1 MKLVINPSYGGFD
14 INEKWKAEN
23 CGKNCK
29 EDCRKCAKLISAI
42 EDRENVNGN
51 YSRLAVVD
59 FPDEATDYE
68 ILDYDGSES
77 LLYVLDGKIRY
88 A

>member
-14 INEKWKAEN
+14 INQKWKAKN
-23 CGKNCK
+23 CGENCK

-59 FPDEATDYE
+59 FPDEATYYE

>member
-23 CGKNCK
+23 CRKNCK
-29 EDCRKCAKLISAI
+29 EDCRKCAKLIHAI

>member
-14 INEKWKAEN
+14 INEKWKVEN
-23 CGKNCK
+23 CRKNCK
-29 EDCRKCAKLISAI
+29 EDCRKCAKLIHAI

>member
-14 INEKWKAEN
+14 INEKWKVEN
-23 CGKNCK
+23 CRKNCK
-29 EDCRKCAKLISAI
+29 EDCRKCAKLIHAI
-42 EDRENVNGN
+42 EDRENVNGS

>member
-1 MKLVINPSYGGFD
+1 MKLVINPCYGGFD

-23 CGKNCK
+23 CGENCK
-29 EDCRKCAKLISAI
+29 EDCRKCAKLIHAI

>member
-1 MKLVINPSYGGFD
+1 MKLVINPSYGGFS
-14 INEKWKAEN
+14 INEKWRAEN
-23 CGKNCK
+23 CEKNCK